1 MGEFKLKKGYDI
13 PIAGEAQLLLK
24 EFPNP
29 DKAAVLPYE
38 FRGVKPRL
46 KVKLGD
52 EVKVGTPLCED
63 KKIQE
68 IKLVSPV
75 SGKVVEINRGERRM
89 LLEIVVENDKKYTK
103 EALSN
108 KLSGNIAEIAREKIT
123 AALMESGLWPFIIQ
137 RPFEK
142 IADPNDI
149 PRDIF
154 ISALNTAPLAA
165 KVNFLLEGKE
175 KQFQKGLDVLNALTE
190 GNVHLSL
197 DGSVKEYAK
206 ALAEA
211 GGVEKHYFRGP
222 HPAGNVGVQ
231 IHHIAPVNQG
241 DIVWTIKPEAVV
253 LIGEFFETGVYPNEK
268 IVAVA
273 GSSLKE
279 TYYAKTISGA
289 AINTVIPADNIKDE
303 EVRYINGDV
312 LTGFKV
318 SAESYVGSYNSVI
331 SVIPEGKKKR
341 RLLGY
346 FRTGIDMPSYSKT
359 YLSSWLTSKK
369 KKWEISTLNYGAQ
382 RAFIQTGI
390 YEKVMPMDILPSILA
405 KSILAEDIEE
415 MENLGI
421 LELAEEDVA
430 LCTYICPS
438 KTDFGG
444 ILRHGLDL
452 VEKEG

>member
-38 FRGVKPRL
+38 FRGIKPRL
-46 KVKLGD
+46 KVKVGD

-63 KKIQE
+63 KRIQE

-89 LLEIVVENDKKYTK
+89 LMEIVVENDKQYTK
-103 EALSN
+103 AVFTN
-108 KLSGNIAEIAREKIT
+108 KVSGNAADLEREKIT

-142 IADPNDI
+142 TADPNDV

-154 ISALNTAPLAA
+154 ISGFNTAPLAA
-165 KVNFLLEGKE
+165 DVNFLLEGKE
-175 KQFQKGLDVLNALTE
+175 KQFQEGLNVLKALTD
-190 GNVHLSL
+190 GKVYLSL
-197 DGSVKEYAK
+197 NGKDSKRAK
-206 ALAEA
+206 ALEEA
-211 GGVEKHYFRGP
+211 TGVEKHYFSGP

-231 IHHIAPVNQG
+231 IHHIAPINQG
-241 DIVWTIKPEAVV
+241 DIVWTVKPEAVA
-253 LIGEFFETGVYPNEK
+253 LIGEFFETGAYPNEK
-268 IVAVA
+268 IAAVA

-279 TYYAKTISGA
+279 TYYAKTINGA
-289 AINTVIPADNIKDE
+289 AVSTLVLQDNIKDE

-312 LTGFKV
+312 LNGLKI
-318 SAESYVGSYNSVI
+318 SAESYLGTYNSLL
-331 SVIPEGKKKR
+331 SVIPEGRKKR

-346 FRTGIDMPSYSKT
+346 FRTGIDMPSYSRT
-359 YLSSWLTSKK
+359 FLSSWLTSKK
-369 KKWEISTLNYGAQ
+369 KKWEMSTLNYGAQ
-382 RAFIQTGI
+382 RAFIQTGV

-438 KTDFGG
+438 KTDFGA
-444 ILRHGLDL
+444 ILRHGLEM